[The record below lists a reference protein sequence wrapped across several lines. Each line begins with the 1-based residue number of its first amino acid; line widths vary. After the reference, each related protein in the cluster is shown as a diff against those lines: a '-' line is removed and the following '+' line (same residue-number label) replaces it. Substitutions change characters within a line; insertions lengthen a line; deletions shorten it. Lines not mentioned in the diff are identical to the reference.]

1 MASMWQSQDASDS
14 PSQSQN
20 SYNNNNGNNNNNS
33 NAVNYTFHPGRQR
46 SACQRAAPAWRPQ
59 PGPLALVPRALP
71 LLSRG
76 QVGGLAT
83 SRWGR
88 PPPIPPPG
96 EPHRAGGGG
105 ERGSGGSARSCEGL
119 EDITRL
125 SAGGRRAEFRRGSR
139 RRRAG
144 GGDGPTTKR
153 ALFCAPP
160 GSWNQ
165 WIGGS

>member
-1 MASMWQSQDASDS
+1 MIPPHNHKIITIIVMATTTIIVTPSPAFSTPCCSSKIVRWQHLPRAHTRGHWRRCLLHPALLPPEGQVSGPHNLPLGAPPD
-14 PSQSQN
+14 P
-20 SYNNNNGNNNNNS
+20 
-33 NAVNYTFHPGRQR
+33 AVRG
-46 SACQRAAPAWRPQ
+46 APAGEESLA
-59 PGPLALVPRALP
+59 PGLWKEPR
-71 LLSRG
+71 
-76 QVGGLAT
+76 
-83 SRWGR
+83 
-88 PPPIPPPG
+88 
-96 EPHRAGGGG
+96 
-105 ERGSGGSARSCEGL
+105 GL

-139 RRRAG
+139 RQRAG

>member
-1 MASMWQSQDASDS
+1 MATITIIVTQSPTLSTRCGSTQLVS
-14 PSQSQN
+14 
-20 SYNNNNGNNNNNS
+20 GK
-33 NAVNYTFHPGRQR
+33 HLPGAYSRDHWGW
-46 SACQRAAPAWRPQ
+46 C
-59 PGPLALVPRALP
+59 LALP
-71 LLSRG
+71 LPSRG
-76 QVGGLAT
+76 QVGGPRDLPL
-83 SRWGR
+83 GV

-96 EPHRAGGGG
+96 EPHQAGGGG
-105 ERGSGGSARSCEGL
+105 ESGSGGSARSRAGL

-139 RRRAG
+139 RRCAG